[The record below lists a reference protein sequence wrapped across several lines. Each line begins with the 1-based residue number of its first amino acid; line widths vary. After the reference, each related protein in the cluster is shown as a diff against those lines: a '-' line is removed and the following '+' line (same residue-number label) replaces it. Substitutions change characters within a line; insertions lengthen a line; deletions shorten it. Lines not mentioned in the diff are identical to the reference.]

1 MPPLALVTGA
11 SSGIGRACATRLA
24 GLGFHVLAGVRDV
37 ADAPPGLEAVRLDVT
52 SEREGRGVGAGRDR
66 DADVTAR
73 RPRTRYVIGRDAK
86 AQAVLARVLPDRAFD
101 ALVRRALT

>member
-37 ADAPPGLEAVRLDVT
+37 ADAPPGLEADGAT
-52 SEREGRGVGAGRDR
+52 GRS
-66 DADVTAR
+66 
-73 RPRTRYVIGRDAK
+73 
-86 AQAVLARVLPDRAFD
+86 
-101 ALVRRALT
+101 LVRWALT